1 MATGEKKAA
10 ARRLTAAVTAFLM
23 MLMMA
28 AVLLPGMKVSAAY
41 QEAVTGGITVTVNPT
56 RFTVGQDFSLD
67 ISFSQENGM
76 PCPNNSKVIVSGYGG
91 VTGKC
96 EKTVTNS
103 LYIPYGTLTF
113 DGSDNSGIEI
123 KVDGYANVYRY
134 QFKKDVDY
142 KDPGT
147 SSGGGSGSMGEVIG
161 TGNIKIS
168 NYTLSP
174 NYIAYGRT
182 TSLNVTVENTGTAAL
197 EDVAI
202 TLGGLATGS
211 ITVSGGQMDTT
222 YQNIPANSKVTV
234 TFTIAA
240 DEGITTGTQI
250 LNATATCGDLSSKLN
265 IYVQT
270 YGKGEQ
276 TPDEDKPA
284 PELIG
289 NQIVVSE
296 NAYMPEI
303 EAGETKSILIPLE
316 AKSTVVG
323 TAQVTLVMPDGLY
336 LNSAAATQSVSFG
349 RSRSE
354 TLVAEVTARKDVTDS
369 VVPITIKSVYEYDGK
384 QVTEETTF
392 SVRLKASQQ
401 IESNGKLVIT
411 GYTLGASTLS
421 YNGNTTLDITVQNKG
436 DAAMKDISMTLDGLA
451 TGSVTLRGGMDVQT
465 LAELLPGQNSTFTY
479 QLHADE
485 NVPDGTVILTATA
498 ACGEETSAAKVFI
511 PCIAKPEEVPGD
523 GSSGPGSSKPQ
534 VIIESYTY
542 GDTGVTGGSTFNLAM
557 TLRNTSAST
566 AIENIKMVI
575 SSAADDTTGGVFTP
589 ASSSNS
595 FYIAR
600 VPAGETF
607 SENID
612 LTVKADAPPKSYG
625 IDVELSYEAVID
637 GTRQTLTA
645 NERITIPVSQPDRFE
660 VDEVQISDYNY
671 VGDSIWCQLN
681 YVNKGKS
688 AIYNLSIAVEG
699 TGFTT
704 GDTNTYVGNVEAG
717 SGDYFEVTL
726 NASEAGQL
734 EGKFILTY
742 EDSAGNETT
751 IERPFSTM
759 VQEMD
764 WGNDDPGMDDP
775 GMIVDDEPAGLPLWG
790 KIAIGAGC
798 AVLICGIVFVSVRLR
813 KAKKRRASLE
823 DDEDDDGFDYEDDG
837 YDE

>member
-1 MATGEKKAA
+1 MATGEKRA

-28 AVLLPGMKVSAAY
+28 AVLLPGMKVKAAN
-41 QEAVTGGITVTVNPT
+41 GITIETNP
-56 RFTVGQDFSLD
+56 GYIESGSNFS
-67 ISFSQENGM
+67 
-76 PCPNNSKVIVSGYGG
+76 V
-91 VTGKC
+91 
-96 EKTVTNS
+96 
-103 LYIPYGTLTF
+103 TLTF
-113 DGSDNSGIEI
+113 DSTYNQQLQNNLGKVNVYSIGDISGQVAGGEVEPVYVNGTISHYKLYIPSGILTYSGVGRNASLDIKIGSDVYQQTFDKTWFIPNETSASEPIEE
-123 KVDGYANVYRY
+123 
-134 QFKKDVDY
+134 
-142 KDPGT
+142 P
-147 SSGGGSGSMGEVIG
+147 S
-161 TGNIKIS
+161 
-168 NYTLSP
+168 
-174 NYIAYGRT
+174 
-182 TSLNVTVENTGTAAL
+182 
-197 EDVAI
+197 
-202 TLGGLATGS
+202 
-211 ITVSGGQMDTT
+211 
-222 YQNIPANSKVTV
+222 
-234 TFTIAA
+234 
-240 DEGITTGTQI
+240 
-250 LNATATCGDLSSKLN
+250 
-265 IYVQT
+265 
-270 YGKGEQ
+270 
-276 TPDEDKPA
+276 A

-289 NQIVVSE
+289 NQVVVSE
-296 NAYMPEI
+296 SAYMPEI

-316 AKSTVVG
+316 ARSAVVG

-336 LNSAAATQSVSFG
+336 LNSAAATQSVKFG
-349 RSRSE
+349 KSRSE
-354 TLVAEVTARKDVTDS
+354 TLVAEVTARKDITDS

-401 IESNGKLVIT
+401 IESNGKLAIT

-421 YNGNTTLDITVQNKG
+421 YNGNTTLDVTVQNKG
-436 DAAMKDISMTLDGLA
+436 DAAMKDITMTLDGLS

-465 LAELLPGQNSTFTY
+465 LAELLPGQTSTFTY

-485 NVPDGTVILTATA
+485 NVPDGTVILTATV
-498 ACGEETSAAKVFI
+498 ACGEETSSAKVFI
-511 PCIAKPEEVPGD
+511 PCIAKPEEKPGD

-557 TLRNTSAST
+557 TLRNTSATT

-637 GTRQTLTA
+637 GSRQTLNA
-645 NERITIPVSQPDRFE
+645 SERITIPVSQPDRFE
-660 VDEVQISDYNY
+660 VDEAQISEYAY
-671 VGDSIWCQLN
+671 VGDSIWCSLN

-699 TGFTT
+699 EGFTT

-717 SGDYFEVTL
+717 SGDYFETTL
-726 NASEAGQL
+726 NTFEPGNLS
-734 EGKFILTY
+734 GKFVLTY
-742 EDSAGNETT
+742 EDSAGNQTT
-751 IERPFSTM
+751 IERPFATV

-798 AVLICGIVFVSVRLR
+798 AVLIFGIIFVSVRLR